1 MDGFAELC
9 DPWARISERKP
20 YVRLW
25 KWEKGGAWTREKHAT
40 VVAMLWTVC
49 DSGGPDALKH
59 MPFDSCSAVIRCW
72 LFLRRAAL
80 SGLKVEWDSN
90 VQRLQRRVSFTRAL
104 PHRLIS
110 SSASWLDNS
119 VRLHHRLVLDCEHR
133 FCLTFHLFIFFL
145 NHDVI

>member
-25 KWEKGGAWTREKHAT
+25 KWEKGGAWTRKEHAT

-59 MPFDSCSAVIRCW
+59 MPFDSCAAVIRCW

-80 SGLKVEWDSN
+80 SGLTGSKLSEIVTCSGCRDVSALLGLCPIASFPHLRPDWIIRWDC
-90 VQRLQRRVSFTRAL
+90 
-104 PHRLIS
+104 IM
-110 SSASWLDNS
+110 
-119 VRLHHRLVLDCEHR
+119 DCEHR
-133 FCLTFHLFIFFL
+133 FSRFIIFFFP